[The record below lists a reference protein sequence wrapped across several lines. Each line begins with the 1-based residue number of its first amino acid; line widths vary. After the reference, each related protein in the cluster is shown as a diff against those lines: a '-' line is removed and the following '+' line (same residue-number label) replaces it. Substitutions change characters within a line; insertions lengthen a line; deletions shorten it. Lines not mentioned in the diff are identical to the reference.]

1 MPETGRKGKHHARE
15 NRNPGTFHPLARGHK
30 GAGRPACPPPL
41 AQPVRHPAYIEAH
54 FLRGATCADVLPELT
69 AKNAAHGEYFAH
81 FGAVVCCLRPYAL
94 TEEQANENSL
104 LYLDRCEF
112 RTVETGLYCDT
123 VLPGSRTMTTCENWK
138 IYRKEAAAL

>member
-1 MPETGRKGKHHARE
+1 MKKKIEIRGRFTSWHEVTKEQGAQ
-15 NRNPGTFHPLARGHK
+15 LARHHLHNL
-30 GAGRPACPPPL
+30 PAIPE
-41 AQPVRHPAYIEAH
+41 AQRPAYIEAH

-69 AKNAAHGEYFAH
+69 AKNAAPGEYFAH
-81 FGAVVCCLRPYAL
+81 SGAVVCCLRPYAL

-112 RTVETGLYCDT
+112 RTVETGLYCDA